1 MSIDSA
7 KNITRRSWDT
17 IMMPDTAIDHVNEI
31 AYNEQNQFILTDHRG
46 CPIGDV
52 DIT

>member
-17 IMMPDTAIDHVNEI
+17 IMMSDTVIDHVNEI
-31 AYNEQNQFILTDHRG
+31 ACNEPNQFIFTDHRG
-46 CPIGDV
+46 FPIGDV
-52 DIT
+52 EIT